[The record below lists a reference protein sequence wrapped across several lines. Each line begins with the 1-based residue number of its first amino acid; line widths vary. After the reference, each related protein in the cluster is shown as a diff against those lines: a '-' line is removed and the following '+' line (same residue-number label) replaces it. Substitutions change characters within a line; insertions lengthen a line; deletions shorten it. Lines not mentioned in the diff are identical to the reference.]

1 MGRSRQP
8 ARRFVDR
15 RDDVI
20 DAASVLLNREGAQG
34 LRLAD
39 VAGEIGLDISSLG
52 YYFPKKDALV
62 AACLERSIDWLDR
75 SVEAAAGHDTERGR
89 AEALIA
95 AQFDMFAQQ
104 NADGRQLALLSDMP
118 SLADEA
124 RRPLEDHLDKAVRTI
139 AEFFP
144 IVRPGRS
151 GADQLL
157 ASNILSSN
165 IFWLPAWQS
174 NYAARDFPR
183 VARNL
188 IDLFDE
194 GFLAADAEIDAIEP
208 QKLEGDQSDAK
219 VRFLSA
225 ATRLINRFGHKG
237 ARVDRIAAE
246 LGLSS
251 GSFYHHL
258 KTKSELVVA
267 CFEAS
272 FDIFERAF
280 DHARAEPTSGGA
292 LANVT
297 ASIGMYQLAA
307 GVPLLRIGSY
317 QILPDELRKQMF
329 TRSAQL
335 VHRVAGMISDGIAD
349 GSVRHCD
356 PLIAAHYYLA
366 SVYGFSDLREWSQ
379 GKDAPRLVSTLL
391 RTLKHGAI

>member
-39 VAGEIGLDISSLG
+39 VASEVGLDISSLG

-75 SVEAAAGHDTERGR
+75 SVEAAAAQDSERAR
-89 AEALIA
+89 AAALIA
-95 AQFDMFAQQ
+95 AQFEMFAQQ
-104 NADGRQLALLSDMP
+104 NEDGRQLALLSDMP

-124 RRPLEDHLDKAVRTI
+124 RRPLEGHLDKALRTI

-144 IVRPGRS
+144 VARPGRS

-165 IFWLPAWQS
+165 IFWLPAWRS
-174 NYAARDFPR
+174 NYAVRDFPR
-183 VARNL
+183 VAHNL
-188 IDLFDE
+188 IDLFDA
-194 GFLAADAEIDAIEP
+194 GFVTAEPELGPIEV
-208 QKLEGDQSDAK
+208 QRLEGDQCDAK

-225 ATRLINRFGHKG
+225 ATSLINRFGHKG

-272 FDIFERAF
+272 FEVFERAF

-307 GVPLLRIGSY
+307 EVPLLRIGSY
-317 QILPDELRKQMF
+317 QILPGELRQQMF
-329 TRSAQL
+329 TRSTQL
-335 VHRVAGMISDGIAD
+335 VHRVAGVISDGIAD

-366 SVYGFSDLREWSQ
+366 AVYGFSDLRDWSASE
-379 GKDAPRLVSTLL
+379 DAPRLVGKLL
-391 RTLKHGAI
+391 KTLKSGAI

>member
-1 MGRSRQP
+1 MGRIRQP

-20 DAASVLLNREGAQG
+20 DAATILLNREGAQG

-39 VAGEIGLDISSLG
+39 VAGEVGLDTSSLG
-52 YYFPKKDALV
+52 YYFQKKDALV

-75 SVEAAAGHDTERGR
+75 SVESAAALGDERAR
-89 AEALIA
+89 AAALIE
-95 AQFDMFAQQ
+95 AQFAMFAQQ
-104 NADGRQLALLSDMP
+104 SSGGGQLALLSDMP

-124 RRPLEDHLDKAVRTI
+124 RRPLEGHLDKALRTI

-144 IVRPGRS
+144 VARPGRS
-151 GADQLL
+151 RADQLL

-165 IFWLPAWQS
+165 IFWLPAWRS
-174 NYAARDFPR
+174 NYATRDFPR
-183 VARNL
+183 VSRNL
-188 IDLFDE
+188 VELFDQ
-194 GFLAADAEIDAIEP
+194 GFVTAEPELSAIQPHE
-208 QKLEGDQSDAK
+208 LEGDPSDAK
-219 VRFLSA
+219 VRFLAA
-225 ATRLINRFGHKG
+225 ATKLINRFGHKG

-280 DHARAEPTSGGA
+280 DHARAEPTNGGA

-307 GVPLLRIGSY
+307 EAPLLRIGSY
-317 QILPDELRKQMF
+317 QILPGELRQQMF
-329 TRSAQL
+329 TRSTQL

-356 PLIAAHYYLA
+356 PQIAAHYYLA
-366 SVYGFSDLREWSQ
+366 AVYGFSDLREWSASE
-379 GKDAPRLVSTLL
+379 DAPRLVGKLL
-391 RTLKHGAI
+391 RTLGQGAI